1 MRSAANPLFVLAPI
15 TAGSIAYALVSSILD
30 KRKKKQKNK
39 KV

>member
-1 MRSAANPLFVLAPI
+1 MRSAANPLFVLTSI

-30 KRKKKQKNK
+30 KYKKKQKNK